1 MVGAAVVILALA
13 AGPLTQWMYPE
24 LTGTPAGADLAADL
38 LRILVPTILFLSLAG
53 AISGVLYSFERFT
66 MPAVVSIV
74 WNLTIIAAIAL
85 FNDSLGVDAIAW
97 GMLIGTVLE
106 VVMLA
111 GAARYHGRWLWPGFG
126 LTDPLLR
133 RVLLLMV
140 PITITL
146 GVLNFNALIGT
157 WFAQFVSDRAAAEI
171 GYAFRLYQLPQGIFA
186 VTIGTVLF
194 PSLSRFAAQKD
205 EARFRDTVS
214 LGVRQMI
221 FVSLPFVAWFLVMPA
236 AFVQLVY
243 ERGQFGADATVE
255 VAGALAFFSVG
266 LVFANSNIMLNRAF
280 QSMQKP
286 WLPMY
291 VSFGNLA
298 VNVLL
303 CWLLYKPLGVPGI
316 TLSMATVSA
325 VNFFALFF
333 LLRRDVGRIDGRRM
347 AEAAGGAL
355 LCAAALAAVSYGVWR
370 ALRGLRRRRL
380 PAARRC
386 RGRRRRGRRRR
397 LPGARQAAQARG
409 AQRGAPGAA
418 GRRRQRPPSG
428 LRPSPGRPGLSRPR
442 RTAAALAQV
451 RPLQRGEAPL
461 VHAGERCRAR
471 DARASAGQEQRC
483 ARRRH
488 DRRSVQRRAHAAR
501 RPSHAGASASC
512 PARNRPPTAEV
523 AVGGRL
529 ERAPDADAAA
539 MSHSGAR
546 RDGERASAT
555 DEAKTIVTVIRPAAA
570 ARN

>member
-1 MVGAAVVILALA
+1 MSDHKRRLALAAVIVASATAISRLTGLGREVITAAIYGVDPSYNTFVSVSVIPQLVQQLFADAAISAAFVPVFTALLAKGERERAYRLAANLIGLIVVVVGAAVVILALA

-24 LTGTPAGADLAADL
+24 LTGTPVGADLAADL

-85 FNDSLGVDAIAW
+85 FHDSLGVDAIAW
-97 GMLIGTVLE
+97 GMLIGTLLE
-106 VVMLA
+106 VAMLA
-111 GAARYHGRWLWPGFG
+111 GAARYHGRWLWPRFG
-126 LTDPLLR
+126 LGDPLLR

-205 EARFRDTVS
+205 EVRFRDTVS
-214 LGVRQMI
+214 MGVRQMV
-221 FVSLPFVAWFLVMPA
+221 FVSLPFVAWFAVMPV

-243 ERGQFGADATVE
+243 ERGQFGATATTE

-291 VSFGNLA
+291 VSFANLA

-333 LLRRDVGRIDGRRM
+333 LLRREVGRIDGRRM
-347 AEAAGGAL
+347 AKAAAGAL
-355 LCAAALAAVSYGVWR
+355 LAAAALAAVSYGVWW
-370 ALRGLRRRRL
+370 ALQDFAAGGFLRLVVTVVAAVAAGGAVYLGLAKLLRL
-380 PAARRC
+380 EELSVVRQVL
-386 RGRRRRGRRRR
+386 RRRGRRNQGGD
-397 LPGARQAAQARG
+397 GA
-409 AQRGAPGAA
+409 
-418 GRRRQRPPSG
+418 
-428 LRPSPGRPGLSRPR
+428 
-442 RTAAALAQV
+442 
-451 RPLQRGEAPL
+451 EAPP
-461 VHAGERCRAR
+461 AQDQ
-471 DARASAGQEQRC
+471 DAS
-483 ARRRH
+483 
-488 DRRSVQRRAHAAR
+488 DVK
-501 RPSHAGASASC
+501 
-512 PARNRPPTAEV
+512 PP
-523 AVGGRL
+523 
-529 ERAPDADAAA
+529 DD
-539 MSHSGAR
+539 
-546 RDGERASAT
+546 
-555 DEAKTIVTVIRPAAA
+555 
-570 ARN
+570 